1 MTIPHA
7 NRKSKGT
14 KAERDLIH
22 MFWGAGW
29 AAFRAA
35 GSGSMPVPCPDVIAG
50 NIVRKLA
57 IEVKVTADSTKY
69 FTAEEINDLL
79 KFAQTFGAEPWLGI
93 KFDREGFFFINPEDL
108 KKTEKSYSIKLDVAK
123 DRGLSFEQLT
133 KGFS

>member
-1 MTIPHA
+1 MIPHA

-22 MFWGAGW
+22 MFWDAGW

-57 IEVKVTADSTKY
+57 IEVKVTADTTKY
-69 FTAEEINDLL
+69 FTAEEINDLI
-79 KFAQTFGAEPWLGI
+79 KFSQTFGAEPWLGI
-93 KFDREGFFFINPEDL
+93 KFDREGWHFVNPEDL
-108 KKTEKSYSIKLDVAK
+108 KKTEKNYSVKLEVAK
-123 DRGLSFEQLT
+123 DKGLSFEQLT